1 MSITEVFGEFRTGKT
16 QLAHTLCVTSQLPL
30 EQGGGNG
37 KVAFI
42 DTEGTFRPER
52 IEAIAL
58 RFNVDPASILDNII
72 FARAY
77 THEQQLSL
85 LTQVCAKMAEDQFRL
100 LIIDSVTALF
110 RVDFSGRGELADRQQ
125 RLAKVMSALIK
136 IAEEF
141 GVAVYVTNQVVADPG
156 ANMTF
161 VADPKKPIG
170 GNIMAHASTTRLYL
184 RKGKGEQRVCK
195 IYDSPCLPE
204 SECTFTIGAEGI
216 ADNTD

>member
-1 MSITEVFGEFRTGKT
+1 
-16 QLAHTLCVTSQLPL
+16 LCVTSQLPV

-37 KVAFI
+37 KVAYI

-52 IEAIAL
+52 IESIAL
-58 RFNVDPASILDNII
+58 RFNVDAASILDNII

-77 THEQQLSL
+77 THEQQISL
-85 LTQVCAKMAEDQFRL
+85 LTVCYFIRFFHYIALKQVCAKMAEDQFRL
-100 LIIDSVTALF
+100 LIIDCVTALF
-110 RVDFSGRGELADRQQ
+110 RVDFSGYDLWSVLKVSGRRGELADRQQ

-161 VADPKKPIG
+161 VAGVIF
-170 GNIMAHASTTRLYL
+170 LL
-184 RKGKGEQRVCK
+184 
-195 IYDSPCLPE
+195 L
-204 SECTFTIGAEGI
+204 
-216 ADNTD
+216 